1 MQGNLLDLVILTVIL
16 ASLVIGYQKG
26 FIGAIAG
33 IVSTVAGIIVAMLFR
48 TEAADYLQAR
58 YGMIT
63 DLANFLEKKLLLSAG
78 AENPSSWISALP
90 IVQNGMASMHQKIS
104 EFAYLLVA
112 AACFLVLYLVSSQLI
127 ILLCLILERSLP
139 RWILGGINRPGGIA
153 VILTQNVIIMVVLAG
168 IMAGPLD
175 LAAKMGIKVAA
186 PAVKLMQGSALLP
199 YLLDSY
205 KWIQVLIEGWF

>member
-1 MQGNLLDLVILTVIL
+1 MQGNLLDLVILIVIF

-48 TEAADYLQAR
+48 TDAADYLQAR

-63 DLANFLEKKLLLSAG
+63 DLANFLEKKLFLSAG
-78 AENPSSWISALP
+78 AENPSSWVSTLP
-90 IVQNGMASMHQKIS
+90 MVQNGIASMHQKIS

-112 AACFLVLYLVSSQLI
+112 AACFLVLYVVSSQLI
-127 ILLCLILERSLP
+127 ILLCLVLERSLP

-153 VILTQNVIIMVVLAG
+153 VILTQNVLIMVVLAG
-168 IMAGPLD
+168 ILAGPLD

-186 PAVKLMQGSALLP
+186 PVVKLMQGSVLLP

-205 KWIQVLIEGWF
+205 KWLQVFIEGWF